1 VTHYLD
7 DPHLYFQR
15 ELLVVGGRN
24 SAVEYALRCWRA
36 GASVTL
42 SYRKESIGP
51 KSVKPALMQDFETVV
66 REGKIRFKPSTIP
79 VEITPDQ
86 VVLSG
91 TDLDGYPVKGKKQII
106 HPDAV
111 LLCTGYVADMSLF
124 KKLGV
129 TLEGKEQA
137 PYFNENTMETNVSGV
152 YVLGTAA
159 GGTQKKFEHFIETSH
174 KHVPKILNAIE
185 KSMEN

>member
-1 VTHYLD
+1 
-7 DPHLYFQR
+7 
-15 ELLVVGGRN
+15 
-24 SAVEYALRCWRA
+24 
-36 GASVTL
+36 
-42 SYRKESIGP
+42 
-51 KSVKPALMQDFETVV
+51 MQDFETVV